1 MFKNIA
7 SENILFYVGSM
18 QRLGYRERISS
29 TTGTHAWLLS
39 LTYTLVFNG
48 NNISLN
54 RTSVSGLVLYLSVSV
69 LHMCM
74 IL

>member
-1 MFKNIA
+1 MA
-7 SENILFYVGSM
+7 
-18 QRLGYRERISS
+18 
-29 TTGTHAWLLS
+29 AS

-69 LHMCM
+69 LHNVYDAVTNVFFFSFFVS
-74 IL
+74 IV